1 MYRALY
7 RKYRPQG
14 FDSVVGQN
22 TIVKTLQN
30 SVKNKSFSHAYMFF
44 GPRGVG
50 KTTAS
55 KIFARAI
62 NCLEP
67 VDGNACGKCKSC
79 VHSFEKECVDIIEI
93 DAASNNGVDEI
104 RELKNKISL
113 VPAELKYKVYI
124 IDEVHMLSIGAFN
137 ALLKTLEEPP
147 EHAIFILATTDPQKV
162 PETIISRCQCFSFK
176 RISDDMI
183 VDRLKTVCESEN
195 IDFDDEVLSE
205 IAISSDGGMRDA
217 LGALD
222 KLTSY
227 TKDKITV
234 DDFAELNGMITKKIL
249 HEFCNDIF
257 AGNLANV
264 LAKINKFS
272 GDGKNLIQIM
282 SQLMHFLRNII
293 VNYYVENS
301 KCEYSVDN
309 MLKLINIINEK
320 MFDIKKSGNPKIYIE
335 MLLIKYIK
343 DISDKKNISQEIITQ
358 TSDEKSILGN
368 NSAVE
373 NKEDNSVNLV
383 KEIDK
388 MAENVEEDD
397 EEYDFDKEFSD
408 DENSYDDVMGN
419 NYNDVLSADDESF
432 SDTDEDSSL
441 KIVKNIDDIMKVRVN
456 NTLANAN
463 KQILNKE
470 QENFK
475 LLNDFTFDQEIGYI
489 VCNLLDATVRA
500 ASDDSIII
508 SYEYDSSVKQN
519 LLELEKITYVYNK
532 ITNSNKKLAI
542 ITDEDWENEKNKYIK
557 SLKDGVQYQVIDEPQ
572 EVYEEQV
579 KNDIITNSAVELFGD
594 IVEIN

>member
-14 FDSVVGQN
+14 FESVVGQN
-22 TIVKTLQN
+22 TIIKTLQN
-30 SVKNKSFSHAYMFF
+30 SIKNKSFSHAYMFF

-55 KIFARAI
+55 KIFARSI

-67 VDGNACGKCKSC
+67 VDGNACGNCKSC
-79 VHSFEKECVDIIEI
+79 SYSFEKECVDIIEI

-183 VDRLKTVCESEN
+183 VDRLRFVCNSEK
-195 IDFDDEVLSE
+195 IDIEDDVLVE
-205 IAISSDGGMRDA
+205 IALSSDGGMRDA

-227 TKDKITV
+227 TKNKITV
-234 DDFAELNGMITKKIL
+234 DDFAELNGIITKKIL
-249 HEFCNDIF
+249 IEFCDDLF
-257 AGNLANV
+257 SGNLTAV
-264 LAKINKFS
+264 LSKINKFNS
-272 GDGKNLIQIM
+272 DGKNLIQIM
-282 SQLMHFLRNII
+282 SQLMHFLRNLI
-293 VNYYVENS
+293 VSYYVENS
-301 KCEYSVDN
+301 KCSYSMDN
-309 MLKLINIINEK
+309 MLYLVNIINEK
-320 MFDIKKSGNPKIYIE
+320 MFDIKKSTNPKIYIE

-343 DISDKKNISQEIITQ
+343 DISLEKNISREIINDRE
-358 TSDEKSILGN
+358 SL
-368 NSAVE
+368 E
-373 NKEDNSVNLV
+373 NKFNVNNDKDNKV
-383 KEIDK
+383 I
-388 MAENVEEDD
+388 ENVSNIDENENNDEDD
-397 EEYDFDKEFSD
+397 DEYDFDKDFSD
-408 DENSYDDVMGN
+408 EDDD
-419 NYNDVLSADDESF
+419 YNDLNINSIISIEEHEENDNSC
-432 SDTDEDSSL
+432 
-441 KIVKNIDDIMKVRVN
+441 KIIKNIDDIMKIRVN
-456 NTLANAN
+456 NTLAAAN

-470 QENFK
+470 IENMK
-475 LLNDFTFDQEIGYI
+475 ILNDFTFDQEIGYI
-489 VCNLLDATVRA
+489 VCNLLDSKVRA
-500 ASDDSIII
+500 ASNDSLII

-519 LLELEKITYVYNK
+519 LMELDKFTYVYNK
-532 ITNSNKKLAI
+532 LTNSEKKLAI
-542 ITDEDWENEKNKYIK
+542 ITDDEWNVQKDKYIK
-557 SLKDGVQYQVIDEPQ
+557 SIMDGIQYQFIEEPH
-572 EVYEEQV
+572 EIYEETE
-579 KNDIITNSAVELFGD
+579 NSDIITNSAVELFGD